1 MSLGVTDESQRCIM
15 NTWTKEGKTKTT
27 NKRERQRDMTGAGSK
42 QTQSWCENQ
51 RADKK
56 LLVSLKPP
64 RVYHMIAH
72 VPSFYVRRGHRA
84 ASLGAGSHYQL
95 AR

>member
-1 MSLGVTDESQRCIM
+1 MSLGMTDESQRCIM

-27 NKRERQRDMTGAGSK
+27 NKWERQRDMTGAGSK

-56 LLVSLKPP
+56 LLVSLNPP
-64 RVYHMIAH
+64 SV
-72 VPSFYVRRGHRA
+72 
-84 ASLGAGSHYQL
+84 SLDIQAPMTIYPT
-95 AR
+95 